1 MKKLITTLILFLTF
15 AISYSQPVVDV
26 YNVVMK
32 WPPERM
38 FIRIFKH
45 EMELEVWVSD
55 SVDFYLYKRY
65 NICKLSG
72 DFGPKRKQ
80 GDLQVPEG
88 FYFIN
93 DFNPFSKYHLSM
105 GINYPNQSDKILSP
119 YKNMGGLIYIHGDCV
134 SVGCIAM
141 GNKNVEEIYKIAR
154 KIKTP
159 IEVHIFPVNYLYLK
173 SLNWFDKK
181 IKQNPELIDFEKNLF
196 EGYLYFQES
205 NRLPNVIFLENGFYR
220 FE

>member
-1 MKKLITTLILFLTF
+1 
-15 AISYSQPVVDV
+15 
-26 YNVVMK
+26 MK

-88 FYFIN
+88 FYYIN
-93 DFNPFSKYHLSM
+93 DFNPFSKYHLSL
-105 GINYPNQSDKILSP
+105 GISYPNQSDRILSP
-119 YKNMGGLIYIHGDCV
+119 YKDLGGLIYIHGDCV
-134 SVGCIAM
+134 SVGCMAM
-141 GNKNVEEIYKIAR
+141 GNTNIDEIYSMAR
-154 KIKTP
+154 KMKTR
-159 IEVHIFPVNYLYLK
+159 IEVHIFPVNYRYLK

-181 IKQNPELIDFEKNLF
+181 IKQMPELMEFEKNLF
-196 EGYLYFQES
+196 DGYLYFEETG
-205 NRLPNVIFLENGFYR
+205 RLPNITFLKNGFCQ
-220 FE
+220 FK

>member
-1 MKKLITTLILFLTF
+1 MKQWVIILILFF
-15 AISYSQPVVDV
+15 SCGFSYSQSVNSI
-26 YNVVMK
+26 YNMK

-88 FYFIN
+88 FYYIN
-93 DFNPFSKYHLSM
+93 DFNPFSKYHLSL
-105 GINYPNQSDKILSP
+105 GISYPNQSDRILSP
-119 YKNMGGLIYIHGDCV
+119 YKDLGGLIYIHGDCV
-134 SVGCIAM
+134 SVGCMAM
-141 GNKNVEEIYKIAR
+141 GNTNIDEIYSMAR
-154 KIKTP
+154 KMKTR
-159 IEVHIFPVNYLYLK
+159 IEVHIFPVNYRYLK

-181 IKQNPELIDFEKNLF
+181 IKQMPELMEFEKNLF
-196 EGYLYFQES
+196 DGYLYFEETG
-205 NRLPNVIFLENGFYR
+205 RLPNITFLKNGFCQ
-220 FE
+220 FK